1 MTAKGI
7 APCGI
12 ELSSI
17 SRSSLSHSFLA
28 AVAAWTAAAI
38 HPTTWVVPDARAC
51 AALQHREF
59 FRLQV
64 TAEVAAREADVPA
77 VAALDLPTVA
87 ETNMLRA
94 PAFLAAA
101 YADVDA
107 VDAVGVVDRKSSS
120 TTTGSH
126 ATVRSWDW
134 RLF

>member
-1 MTAKGI
+1 M
-7 APCGI
+7 
-12 ELSSI
+12 
-17 SRSSLSHSFLA
+17 
-28 AVAAWTAAAI
+28 
-38 HPTTWVVPDARAC
+38 VPDARAC
-51 AALQHREF
+51 AALRHREF
-59 FRLQV
+59 FRLKV

-77 VAALDLPTVA
+77 VAAQAEAALDLPTVA

-120 TTTGSH
+120 MTTGSH